1 MDKELML
8 RSLMLRAVLTIVFA
22 VGLGGC
28 ANLLPER
35 GAVAPEQALA
45 QFEDTALYRAT
56 ASELNDPKACGLRP
70 LPVASYALAA
80 RLELARRAERTLDVQ
95 YYVFRNDKAGL
106 LLMRALRDAARRGVR
121 VRVIIDDL
129 HTEGEDAI
137 LSDFDALPNV
147 KVRLYNPVASWRKTS
162 LGRNLGALP
171 EVQRLNH
178 RMHNKL
184 FLADNAAAIFGG
196 RNIADEYFMRSDE
209 SNFVDLDMFV
219 AGAPVR
225 DLSKAFDTFW
235 NSPIVFPLGQIL
247 EPHLPAEQAQAEF
260 DQLTRDIS
268 APTLETLPEP
278 YTRFGKLPG
287 EIAAGRV
294 GDFVPAQC
302 NVVADAPTKFEKV
315 DNPGFPTVMRAVL
328 NMLAGA
334 QKEAEIVSPYF
345 VPGEYGMRMIHEGN
359 LRGGRTLVITNSLA
373 STDSP
378 AAQYGY
384 MRYRKA
390 MLKENVILR
399 ELSPVAATKRRRFG
413 VFGKSLGRLHAK
425 AVLVDRQRIF
435 LGSMNLDFR
444 SAYRNTEMG
453 LIIDSPVLVEQLS
466 ALVDE
471 ESFYELRLN
480 SAGDIEWTQR
490 GEDGRQ
496 RIFDADPET
505 NWWDRVWPEIIG
517 PLIPEKEL

>member
-1 MDKELML
+1 MDNHSTLQTLIL
-8 RSLMLRAVLTIVFA
+8 RGVLICLVVA
-22 VGLGGC
+22 GLCGC
-28 ANLLPER
+28 ANLLPDR
-35 GAVAPEQALA
+35 GPVRQEHALA
-45 QFEDTALYRAT
+45 GFEDTTLYRAT

-95 YYVFRNDKAGL
+95 YYVFRDDKSGL
-106 LLMRALRDAARRGVR
+106 MLMRALRDAAQRGVR

-129 HTEGEDAI
+129 HTVGEDTV
-137 LSDFDALPNV
+137 LSDLNAEPNV
-147 KVRLYNPVASWRKTS
+147 EVRLYNPVASWRRTS

-171 EVQRLNH
+171 EIQRLNH

-184 FLADNAAAIFGG
+184 FVADNAAAIFGG
-196 RNIADEYFMRSDE
+196 RNLSDEYFMRSDE

-219 AGAPVR
+219 AGSPVR
-225 DLSKAFDTFW
+225 DLSSAFDTFW
-235 NSPIVFPLGQIL
+235 NSSIVFPLVRVLG
-247 EPHLPAEQAQAEF
+247 PHLPADQARAEF
-260 DQLTRDIS
+260 DRLTRDIPIP
-268 APTLETLPEP
+268 APEKLPEQYVRFTTLPA
-278 YTRFGKLPG
+278 
-287 EIAAGRV
+287 EIAEGHV
-294 GDFVPAQC
+294 GYLVPAQC
-302 NVVADAPTKFEKV
+302 SVVADAPTKFEKV
-315 DNPGFPTVMRAVL
+315 DDPGFPTVMRTVL

-345 VPGEYGMRMIHEGN
+345 VPGEYGMRMIHDGN
-359 LRGGRTLVITNSLA
+359 LRGGHTLVITNSLA

-390 MLKENVILR
+390 MLKENVVLR
-399 ELSPVAATKRRRFG
+399 ELSPLLTTTRRRLGIFG
-413 VFGKSLGRLHAK
+413 NSLGRLHAK
-425 AVLVDRQRIF
+425 AVLVDRQRLF

-444 SAYRNTEMG
+444 SAYRNTEIG

-480 SAGDIEWTQR
+480 SSDDIEWTQR
-490 GEDGRQ
+490 LEDGTTQ
-496 RIFDADPET
+496 IFDVDPET
-505 NWWDRVWPEIIG
+505 TWWDRWWPMILG
-517 PLIPEKEL
+517 PLVPEKEL